1 MPRPQDIKPTYAEI
15 MTQLL
20 DAATGPL
27 PVQEFSEQIL
37 ALRTVQAKKPLEA
50 VRNQIRQE
58 IGRSLIFQESGT
70 ILPIRMA
77 MQGVRFRLQVD
88 RNTVDS
94 GKVQIDNSLSSYLP
108 RQFLLEKVQFLD
120 EDGQPIDFRISS
132 AIKKETS
139 IFGTYDHTAWYAD
152 LRSWFREQKVYPK
165 AYLLFTILDWQN
177 GMFQLGHEPYSKRD
191 IALLQQRNQQ
201 LADLFYEMLENATY
215 EDLNTFEA
223 IPSVYAR
230 LPEKGGYPPDHWM
243 IVLGKDDRMS
253 VDDWSIRYSDGKQ
266 SPMENLVRDLA
277 GESRAVP
284 KVTFSKEQ
292 GKQVYRF
299 KAELKHRPG
308 LWREVEILGEQTLAD
323 LKSLLVGA
331 FEHDWDHLGGFWRL
345 VPRKGTTRGVVRY
358 REVEL
363 GEVNPFGEGDGAD
376 LEIAGIGLSA
386 NDKIKFVFDFGDW
399 IEHTLT
405 LVSIIAS
412 QAGVKYPREIARNKP
427 KYVYCVEC
435 EKKGKKVV
443 AKWICLQC
451 SGGPKSEVVLC
462 EKCAQKHEE
471 HYLEEILY

>member
-1 MPRPQDIKPTYAEI
+1 
-15 MTQLL
+15 
-20 DAATGPL
+20 
-27 PVQEFSEQIL
+27 
-37 ALRTVQAKKPLEA
+37 
-50 VRNQIRQE
+50 
-58 IGRSLIFQESGT
+58 
-70 ILPIRMA
+70 
-77 MQGVRFRLQVD
+77 
-88 RNTVDS
+88 
-94 GKVQIDNSLSSYLP
+94 
-108 RQFLLEKVQFLD
+108 
-120 EDGQPIDFRISS
+120 
-132 AIKKETS
+132 
-139 IFGTYDHTAWYAD
+139 
-152 LRSWFREQKVYPK
+152 
-165 AYLLFTILDWQN
+165 
-177 GMFQLGHEPYSKRD
+177 
-191 IALLQQRNQQ
+191 
-201 LADLFYEMLENATY
+201 MLENATY